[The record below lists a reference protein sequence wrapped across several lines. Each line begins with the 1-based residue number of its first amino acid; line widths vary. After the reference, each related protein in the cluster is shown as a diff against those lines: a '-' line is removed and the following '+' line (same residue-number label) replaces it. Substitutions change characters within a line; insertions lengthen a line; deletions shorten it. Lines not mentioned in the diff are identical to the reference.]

1 MKRMTVLLAV
11 AAFML
16 FVPAVAPASAQ
27 VVKDSSCN
35 DHGLTWD
42 CHFHIK
48 DMVVGQ
54 PVTFQINYSC
64 PNEGDCGPVTSFGL
78 GEKGF
83 YPASDVAGHLVG
95 GARLATGL
103 QLTFV
108 FDALENTGNHSKGT
122 ANFIMNL
129 MMADGSGGMVSMP
142 CPVEVRL
149 KSEKN

>member
-1 MKRMTVLLAV
+1 MRKITILFAA

-16 FVPAVAPASAQ
+16 FGASVGPASAQ

-48 DMVVGQ
+48 DMVVGA
-54 PVTFQINYSC
+54 PVTFTINYSC
-64 PNEGDCGPVTSFGL
+64 PGDGDCGPVTSFGL

-83 YPASDVAGHLVG
+83 FPPADVAGHLVG
-95 GARLATGL
+95 GARLPSGL
-103 QLTFV
+103 ELTFV
-108 FDALENTGNHSKGT
+108 FDSLGKTGNHSTGT

-129 MMADGSGGMVSMP
+129 MMSDGAGGMVSVP
-142 CPVEVRL
+142 CPVDVRL

>member
-1 MKRMTVLLAV
+1 MRKLTILFAA

-16 FVPAVAPASAQ
+16 FGASVGPASAQ
-27 VVKDSSCN
+27 VVKDSSCM

-54 PVTFQINYSC
+54 PVTFQINYTC
-64 PNEGDCGPVTSFGL
+64 PNAGDCGPVTSFGL
-78 GEKGF
+78 GDKGF
-83 YPASDVAGHLVG
+83 YPPSDVAGHLVG
-95 GARLATGL
+95 GARLESGL

-108 FDALENTGNHSKGT
+108 FDSLGKTGNHSMGT

-129 MMADGSGGMVSMP
+129 MMADGSGGMVSVP
-142 CPVEVRL
+142 CPVDVRL
-149 KSEKN
+149 KSDKN